1 MRLSE
6 LVTITQDMWG
16 REPEVFNTKVEGIY
30 DTRTAGH
37 GGYLVDTRLH
47 PELKNYG
54 ADTRNSNI
62 RAFEEDYEALKVLWL
77 YPQLINNSER
87 ANEWLNEK
95 TVVRYEPNSNFLNE
109 FPNRKLLDNDKS
121 IEEEEANEL

>member
-1 MRLSE
+1 MSLSE
-6 LVTITQDMWG
+6 LISITQDMWG

-47 PELKNYG
+47 SELKGYG
-54 ADTRNSNI
+54 ADTFNSNI

-77 YPQLINNSER
+77 YPQLINNPER
-87 ANEWLNEK
+87 ADEWLNEK
-95 TVVRYEPNSNFLNE
+95 TVVRYEPDSNFLKE
-109 FPNRKLLDNDKS
+109 FPTRRMIINKS
-121 IEEEEANEL
+121 EEEEMEM